1 MTAKQFYNFHRSQF
15 DTWEHGEIKKTW
27 IDENGNICIMYQ
39 SGKWWHYN
47 VDKKGKIIFCVC
59 LSPCYSLIQPFY
71 FLTLFFSIYV
81 YNNRCIVAICS
92 LTAVVLRIYILFLR

>member
-27 IDENGNICIMYQ
+27 IDENGNTCIMYQ

-47 VDKKGKIIFCVC
+47 VDKKGNIIFWQKKRDCKKSLFSC
-59 LSPCYSLIQPFY
+59 LFISL
-71 FLTLFFSIYV
+71 
-81 YNNRCIVAICS
+81 
-92 LTAVVLRIYILFLR
+92 